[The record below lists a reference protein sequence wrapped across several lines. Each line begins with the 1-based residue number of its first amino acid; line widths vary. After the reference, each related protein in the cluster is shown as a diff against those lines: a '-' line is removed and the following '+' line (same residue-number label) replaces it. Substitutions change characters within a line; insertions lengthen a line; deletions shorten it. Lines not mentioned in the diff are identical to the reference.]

1 MIEIS
6 KSKTWQTARLGELCS
21 ITTGDKDV
29 NEGVPKGRYPFFTC
43 AEEIF
48 SFDSYSFDGDAILIA
63 GNGNFSVKKYSG
75 KFEAY
80 QRTYVLQDFKIEYPF
95 IFYYIFHKLR
105 DITRDNRGTTVRY
118 IRIGNL
124 QDYDVCFPSIAE
136 QKRIV
141 CLIDELLSDLDS
153 AVDNLKKSG
162 EQLRIYRHSVLNQ
175 ITEGKDFVQLGDL
188 IDQPK
193 YGTARKCQKDVSGK
207 AVLRI
212 PNIGSQHIDLSD
224 LKYAHFTDNEAST
237 YKLVEGDLLMIRS
250 NGSVSL
256 VGKTAIITKKDTH
269 TLYAGY
275 LIRLRPKP
283 DLNSYYLQYILS
295 SPQLR
300 SQIESKAK
308 STSGVHNINSGEIKS
323 LRIPFCPLKDQLKIV
338 EDIESRFSFCD
349 SLELTINES
358 IKKAESL
365 RQSILKQAF
374 EGTLTEKW
382 CKEHKDLIS
391 GKNSAEA
398 LLKKIKAEKEA
409 LQGKSEGKTN
419 HD

>member
-1 MIEIS
+1 MTAIS
-6 KSKTWQTARLGELCS
+6 KSTMWETAKLGELCS

-29 NEGVPKGRYPFFTC
+29 NEGSPNGRYPFFTC

-48 SFDSYSFDGDAILIA
+48 SFDSYSFNGNAILIA

-80 QRTYVLQDFKIEYPF
+80 QRTYVLQNFKIDHTF
-95 IFYYIFHKLR
+95 VFYYIFHRLR

-124 QDYDVCFPSIAE
+124 YDYDVRFPSLTE

-141 CLIDELLSDLDS
+141 SLIEEFLSDLDS
-153 AVDNLKKSG
+153 AVDSFKKSR
-162 EQLRIYRHSVLNQ
+162 EQLKIYRHAVLSRA
-175 ITEGKDFVQLGDL
+175 TVGKDFVKLGDF

-193 YGTARKCQKDVSGK
+193 YGTARKCRKDSDGK

-224 LKYAHFTDNEAST
+224 LKYAHFTKDEASK
-237 YKLVEGDLLMIRS
+237 YLLKEDDLLMIRS

-256 VGKTAIITKKDTH
+256 VGKTAVVIKKDTDA
-269 TLYAGY
+269 LYAGY
-275 LIRLRPKP
+275 LIRLRPKSNL
-283 DLNSYYLQYILS
+283 DSYYLQYILS

-300 SQIESKAK
+300 NQIERKAK
-308 STSGVHNINSGEIKS
+308 STSGVHNINSDEIKS
-323 LRIPFCPLKDQLKIV
+323 LQIPFCPLGEQLKIV
-338 EDIESRFSFCD
+338 EDIESRFSVCD
-349 SLELTINES
+349 SLKLTIDES
-358 IKKAESL
+358 IQKAEAL
-365 RQSILKQAF
+365 RQSILKKAF
-374 EGTLTEKW
+374 EGNLTEQWRKD
-382 CKEHKDLIS
+382 HKDLMS
-391 GKNSAEA
+391 GENSAEA
-398 LLKKIKAEKEA
+398 LFKKIKAEKET
-409 LQGKSEGKTN
+409 LQVKPKGKKK